1 MAVPWLQIVRLMP
14 SILDVSREL
23 LRRTRKL
30 PPPEETAAVGEEGG
44 AEERYEARIRALEEN
59 ERRQAELVTNM
70 ADQLSQLTLA
80 ASALHRVTRWLIVA
94 QAVTTVVA
102 VAALV
107 AAFR

>member
-23 LRRTRKL
+23 LTRTRKL
-30 PPPEETAAVGEEGG
+30 PSADAPVVGG
-44 AEERYEARIRALEEN
+44 EERYEVRIRALEEN
-59 ERRQAELVTNM
+59 ERRQAELVKSM

-80 ASALHRVTRWLIVA
+80 ASALHKVTRWLIVA
-94 QAVTTVVA
+94 QAVTTLVA

-107 AAFR
+107 AALR

>member
-23 LRRTRKL
+23 LKRTRKA
-30 PPPEETAAVGEEGG
+30 PSTETAVIGEEGG
-44 AEERYEARIRALEEN
+44 AERYETRIRALEEN
-59 ERRQAELVTNM
+59 ERRQAELVQSM

-80 ASALHRVTRWLIVA
+80 ATALHKITRWLLVT

-107 AAFR
+107 VALR